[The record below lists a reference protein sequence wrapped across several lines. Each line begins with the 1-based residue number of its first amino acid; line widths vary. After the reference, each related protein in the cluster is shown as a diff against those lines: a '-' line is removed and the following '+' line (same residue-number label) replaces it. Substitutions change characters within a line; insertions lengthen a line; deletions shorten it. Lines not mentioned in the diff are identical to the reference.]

1 MSSFKESSSFNSVG
15 AGDEEKKVL
24 MEINLVEESAAA
36 VKEETE
42 KEIFERSSQ
51 SSTLPFLGWKAL
63 KESHSLIV
71 DVPTSFFL

>member
-1 MSSFKESSSFNSVG
+1 M
-15 AGDEEKKVL
+15 L
-24 MEINLVEESAAA
+24 IEINLVEESDEA

-63 KESHSLIV
+63 KEPQSLIV
-71 DVPTSFFL
+71 DVPTSFSL